1 MSVGIDRVSPPT
13 IIEKEFQMVT
23 MMAEVLYPN
32 YLEISEPKIGAWI
45 SGAGKVT
52 GKQRARL
59 ERLLPSEA
67 NVRYRNGTF
76 LIEMD
81 VPLGQRSRVSV
92 RDLAEKIRSAISR
105 SLRVRAGLCP
115 VTSSARV
122 LDLTRRG

>member
-1 MSVGIDRVSPPT
+1 MVS
-13 IIEKEFQMVT
+13 

-32 YLEISEPKIGAWI
+32 CLEISEPRIGAWI

-59 ERLLPSEA
+59 QKLLLPEA
-67 NVRYRNGTF
+67 DVRYRKDTF

-81 VPLGQRSRVSV
+81 VPLGQRNIVSI
-92 RDLAEKIRSAISR
+92 RNLAEKIRSAISR

-115 VTSSARV
+115 VTSSRKI
-122 LDLTRRG
+122 LELTRRG